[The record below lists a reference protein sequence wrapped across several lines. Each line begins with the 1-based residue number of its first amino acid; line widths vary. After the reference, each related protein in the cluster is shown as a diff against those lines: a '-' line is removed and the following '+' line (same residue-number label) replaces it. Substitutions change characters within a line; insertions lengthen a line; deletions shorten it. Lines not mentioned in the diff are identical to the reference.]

1 MNILGDMILENTKTL
16 NIVDSRFSVDY
27 LPMVF
32 FCTHS
37 RKKHCYMGQVGKRE
51 QLGVCC
57 TQVLDHL
64 DLLGKTEEAQGRG
77 TTEHKQKM
85 RFLKTVYKCLRAHT
99 NKNFLGKKASQGF
112 WLEKILK
119 SELCWIINE
128 PNCFYFFFPFSSLIQ
143 EIFRVTFSALGIYEL
158 ALKHHLSYHPIKWTR
173 CSGTKLNFWYIL
185 TVVTWG
191 HFDGA
196 VQVLAVNDIPNAL

>member
-32 FCTHS
+32 LHTFQKEALLHGT
-37 RKKHCYMGQVGKRE
+37 GGKERTAVC
-51 QLGVCC
+51 VCC
-57 TQVLDHL
+57 IQVLDHL

-119 SELCWIINE
+119 LELCWIINE

-185 TVVTWG
+185 TVVT
-191 HFDGA
+191 
-196 VQVLAVNDIPNAL
+196 